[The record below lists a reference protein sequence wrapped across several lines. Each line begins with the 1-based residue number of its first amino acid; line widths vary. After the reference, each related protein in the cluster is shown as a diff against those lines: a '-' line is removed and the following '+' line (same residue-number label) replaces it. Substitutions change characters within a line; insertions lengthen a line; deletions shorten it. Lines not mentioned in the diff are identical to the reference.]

1 MAKTDWAK
9 IAVRIREI
17 REKSGLNQTEFGK
30 RLGGLPQTLV
40 SKYERGTIK
49 PPLEYLNGVADLGK
63 VSLDW
68 LIRGKRS

>member
-9 IAVRIREI
+9 IAARIREI
-17 REKSGLNQTEFGK
+17 RAKSGLNQTEFGEQ
-30 RLGGLPQTLV
+30 LGGLPQTLV

-49 PPLEYLNGVADLGK
+49 PPMDYLIGVADLGK

-68 LIRGKRS
+68 LIRGKKS